1 MDNFEYTKMFDNI
14 EAFKTLDK
22 NSAEV
27 SDIRIV
33 IRLDKSVM
41 VMYNIKQQR
50 RIYYDSRIYRRKV
63 YHSSVYH

>member
-1 MDNFEYTKMFDNI
+1 MDSFEYTKAFDNI
-14 EAFKTLDK
+14 EAFKTWDK

-41 VMYNIKQQR
+41 MMYNVKQ
-50 RIYYDSRIYRRKV
+50 
-63 YHSSVYH
+63 